1 MCNRTTPFFRND
13 SHLFENET
21 YIGSITVMTQG
32 YFGKYG
38 GAYVPEMLYD
48 TLHAVTDAFER
59 SKTDPAFAEEFQALL
74 THFSGRPTPLTF
86 AKNVTTRLGGAKLYL
101 KNEGLNH
108 TGAHKITHC
117 IGQALIAKRLGK
129 NTLIAETGAGQHGLA
144 TATVAAKLGFKCKI
158 FMGIE
163 DVRRQRPNVFYMETL
178 GAEVVPV
185 HSGSQTLKDAV
196 NEALKY
202 WMQNLDDAHYVI
214 GSVLG
219 PAPYPEMNR
228 HFQSVI
234 GREISEQLEKE
245 EQKLPDYVIA
255 CVGGGS
261 NAMGAFHEFVPK
273 KEVKLVAV
281 EAGGR
286 GSAIGEHAAKSMG
299 GELGIIQGYKSLFL
313 QDKEGQV
320 APTHSISA
328 GLDYPGLGPEL
339 AKLKEDGRVTF
350 EVATDTEAL
359 DAVTTFAREE
369 GIIPALESAHALAYA
384 LKLLPTLPED
394 ACVVTNVSGRG
405 DKDLF
410 LLARALKDA
419 SFKEF
424 LIDEY
429 KRYE

>member
-1 MCNRTTPFFRND
+1 
-13 SHLFENET
+13 
-21 YIGSITVMTQG
+21 MTHG

-48 TLHAVTDAFER
+48 TLGAITAEFER
-59 SKTDPAFAEEFQALL
+59 AKTDSEFEKEFVDLL

-86 AKNVTTRLGGAKLYL
+86 AKNVTKRLGGAKLYL

-129 NTLIAETGAGQHGLA
+129 TTLIAETGAGQHGLA

-185 HSGSQTLKDAV
+185 YSGSQTLKDAV

-202 WMQNLDDAHYVI
+202 WMQNLPDTHYVI

-234 GREISEQLEKE
+234 GREIEIQITTE
-245 EQKLPDYVIA
+245 EGRRPDYVIA

-261 NAMGAFHEFVPK
+261 NAMGAFHEFVPHAD
-273 KEVKLVAV
+273 VKLIAV

-286 GSAIGEHAAKSMG
+286 GDALGEHAAKSKG
-299 GELGIIQGYKSLFL
+299 GVLGIIQGYKSLFL
-313 QDKEGQV
+313 QTDEGQV

-339 AKLKEDGRVTF
+339 AELKESGRVQF
-350 EVATDTEAL
+350 ASVTDAEAL
-359 DAVTTFAREE
+359 TAVQTFAREE

-384 LKLLPTLPED
+384 LRLVPTLPSD
-394 ACVVTNVSGRG
+394 ALVVANVSGRG

-410 LLARALKDA
+410 LLARALRDD

-424 LIDEY
+424 LLDEY
-429 KRYE
+429 NRYEK